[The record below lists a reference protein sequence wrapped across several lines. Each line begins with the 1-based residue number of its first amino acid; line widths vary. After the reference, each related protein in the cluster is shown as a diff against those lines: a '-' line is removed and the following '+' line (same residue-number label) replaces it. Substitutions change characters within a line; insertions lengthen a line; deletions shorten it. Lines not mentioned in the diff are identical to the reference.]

1 MASLQDDVTN
11 PPNNEA
17 PGTVLNAWIAIAL
30 HPSRSLVVTW
40 ASFASII
47 WIIASF
53 LLATCLFV
61 LAGVAA
67 NFRNAG
73 ILEYLPGF
81 ADQFVAHRASAT
93 VTLSYPIRYLLTTT
107 IVMGACACF
116 LPRSWGSLALRLH
129 VALRCWALVQPAIG
143 VIVLTVSVIRTGAA
157 LGAFIFPQIAGAAP
171 IQWIFG
177 RLPIV
182 LLFYEVWYFAIL
194 VGVALSDGSTR
205 GKRVARLVAALM
217 VITVILAFRGQ
228 LT

>member
-1 MASLQDDVTN
+1 MTSLQDDVTN
-11 PPNNEA
+11 SPNDEA

-30 HPSRSLVVTW
+30 HPSRSLVSTW
-40 ASFASII
+40 ASFASMI

-53 LLATCLFV
+53 LLATGLFV

-81 ADQFVAHRASAT
+81 ANQFVAHRVSAT
-93 VTLSYPIRYLLTTT
+93 VPLSYPIRYLLTTT
-107 IVMGACACF
+107 IVMSACACF
-116 LPRSWGSLALRLH
+116 LPRSWGPLALRLH

-157 LGAFIFPQIAGAAP
+157 FGAYIFPQIAGAAP
-171 IQWIFG
+171 IQYILG

-182 LLFYEVWYFAIL
+182 LLFYEVWYFAVL
-194 VGVALSDGSTR
+194 VGVALSDGS
-205 GKRVARLVAALM
+205 A
-217 VITVILAFRGQ
+217 
-228 LT
+228 